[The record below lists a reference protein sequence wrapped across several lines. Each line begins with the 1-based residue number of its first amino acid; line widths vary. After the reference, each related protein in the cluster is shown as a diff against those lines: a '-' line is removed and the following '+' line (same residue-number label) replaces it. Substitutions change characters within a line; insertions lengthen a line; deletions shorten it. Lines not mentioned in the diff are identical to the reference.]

1 MSEVSKR
8 MRTITFPNSQEPYLL
23 RDERIPEFTDADKG
37 KVLSVSE
44 EGVELVDVM
53 PSGGVVYTE
62 GYRISASSGSVS
74 ANAAT
79 DLTDFIAAKT
89 GDKVEMYSMTM
100 PANTANV
107 GVHFYAEDKTTKL
120 LSMVG
125 VGAFPHGDW
134 TYSTHGDNVTMF
146 VVPAWSELDS
156 VAYMRLVASEINDR
170 SAIVVTHTEK
180 ETAVP
185 KELLLAS
192 TTDGSTK
199 QFRITVND
207 TGVLTATEVV

>member
-1 MSEVSKR
+1 MSETTKR
-8 MRTITFPNSQEPYLL
+8 MKTLTFPNSGEPYAL
-23 RDERIPEFTDADKG
+23 RDERIPEFTEGDKG
-37 KVLSVSE
+37 KVLSVSDD
-44 EGVELVDVM
+44 GIELVDVV

-79 DLTDFIAAKT
+79 DLTDFIAVKV
-89 GDKVEMYSMTM
+89 GDKVEMYGMTV

-107 GVHFYAEDKTTKL
+107 GVHFYAEDKATKL

-134 TYSTHGDNVTMF
+134 AYSMHGDNVIMF
-146 VVPAWSELDS
+146 VVPTWSELDN
-156 VAYMRLVASEINDR
+156 VAYMRLVASEITER

-180 ETAVP
+180 EASNP
-185 KELLLAS
+185 KELYLAS
-192 TTDGSTK
+192 STEGSTK
-199 QFRITVND
+199 QFRITVDD
-207 TGVLTATEVV
+207 TGVVTATEVV